1 MLTLDEVERAAYIT
15 GDTQTVALLGR
26 MENEMLDGLVADREA
41 ELEKEHEVVDEQSE
55 SRRAVLE
62 EIVEICA
69 RASRNSRFKETKEI
83 ASSILQA
90 VSDSYVEL

>member
-15 GDTQTVALLGR
+15 GDTQTVALFGH
-26 MENEMLDGLVADREA
+26 MENEMLDGLVADREV
-41 ELEKEHEVVDEQSE
+41 ELEKEHEAADEQSE

-62 EIVEICA
+62 EIVELCA
-69 RASRNSRFKETKEI
+69 RASRNSRFKETKEL
-83 ASSILQA
+83 ASSILRA

>member
-1 MLTLDEVERAAYIT
+1 MLTVYELERAAYIT

-26 MENEMLDGLVADREA
+26 MENEMLDSLVADREA
-41 ELEKEHEVVDEQSE
+41 ELEKEYEVADEQSE

-62 EIVEICA
+62 EIVELCV
-69 RASRNSRFKETKEI
+69 RASRNSRFKETKEL
-83 ASSILQA
+83 AASILRA